1 MHFNF
6 KITQNMREVRLF
18 NLINKWLG
26 CGHVQEFPKEARVNL
41 VITSLKDIVEIL
53 IPILNKYNLQ
63 GINKLNFDGFMAIV
77 KLVENEEHLSQE
89 GLEKIRQ
96 IKSEIST
103 GRRAIYLNR
112 REDDENTNISTD
124 LHPLGITKG
133 SPRIKKEVVKGF
145 LIQKREF
152 HLNRIR
158 ANTRIG
164 PHNLDVCSVLFGSL
178 LGDAYANKRSVEG
191 TRICY
196 RQSSINKEYLF
207 SLYTF
212 FYSRGYCSNLEPRM
226 YTRKLRHN
234 GAEII
239 HYGFEFNTFTFRSFN

>member
-124 LHPLGITKG
+124 LHLLGITKG
-133 SPRIKKEVVKGF
+133 SPRIK
-145 LIQKREF
+145 
-152 HLNRIR
+152 
-158 ANTRIG
+158 
-164 PHNLDVCSVLFGSL
+164 
-178 LGDAYANKRSVEG
+178 
-191 TRICY
+191 
-196 RQSSINKEYLF
+196 
-207 SLYTF
+207 
-212 FYSRGYCSNLEPRM
+212 
-226 YTRKLRHN
+226 
-234 GAEII
+234 
-239 HYGFEFNTFTFRSFN
+239 